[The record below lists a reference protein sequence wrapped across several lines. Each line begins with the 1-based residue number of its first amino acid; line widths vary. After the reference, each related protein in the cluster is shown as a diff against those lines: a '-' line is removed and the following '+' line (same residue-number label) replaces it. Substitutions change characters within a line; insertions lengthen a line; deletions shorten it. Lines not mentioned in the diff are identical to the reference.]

1 MKFRFLLLISLIFTT
16 LSPISAQTT
25 KRDSGTFTFNFPSTM
40 SPDEAEQEAVT
51 RAEIKLIEQNFGTDL
66 QMDTFTR
73 IENSS
78 KQSSIDMLQLAQ
90 SHIRGEWV
98 ETISKKVT
106 RSWDDQKGMWAV
118 TVAITGVMRQQKNSQ
133 SAPEFVAKTLNG
145 PDVHAATE
153 IFKDG
158 DQLYLYFKSPVD
170 GYLAVYIWDMVGDT
184 LRLVPYSCLS
194 EQKINARQEYIFFS
208 IDYKHN
214 SEHLNLNNIPE
225 IVLSCTEDVEYETV
239 YVIFSPH
246 HFTTPMDKLI
256 PEIGI
261 PTIDH
266 NTFTKWYNKSKRE
279 DDGFYVKPIQISIN
293 K

>member
-1 MKFRFLLLISLIFTT
+1 
-16 LSPISAQTT
+16 
-25 KRDSGTFTFNFPSTM
+25 
-40 SPDEAEQEAVT
+40 
-51 RAEIKLIEQNFGTDL
+51 
-66 QMDTFTR
+66 
-73 IENSS
+73 
-78 KQSSIDMLQLAQ
+78 
-90 SHIRGEWV
+90 
-98 ETISKKVT
+98 
-106 RSWDDQKGMWAV
+106 
-118 TVAITGVMRQQKNSQ
+118 
-133 SAPEFVAKTLNG
+133 
-145 PDVHAATE
+145 
-153 IFKDG
+153 
-158 DQLYLYFKSPVD
+158 
-170 GYLAVYIWDMVGDT
+170 MVGDT

-225 IVLSCTEDVEYETV
+225 IVLSCTENVEYETV